1 MQAVGFFTG
10 MTLSSLLAFTAAA
23 FSGVLAV
30 AAPLRKRYS
39 LASWLFF
46 AGMAS
51 LATESF
57 LGAIS
62 FLKQDAE
69 EVARWQSLVLLAR
82 SFLPGFW
89 IAFSLVYS
97 RGNYH
102 EFLTKWRLF
111 LAAAFLLP
119 IGVAIVFC
127 PNLVELI
134 SPPKGG
140 SEWRLSLSQAGRA
153 VNMFCLIAAVM
164 TLTNLEK
171 TFRSTVGTMRWRI
184 KFLILGLAT
193 IFAGRIYSLSQDLL
207 YTAHDLSL
215 TDFESATLVIGC
227 ALITVAYLRNGFVEV
242 DVYPSQSVLQG
253 TVTVLLAGGYLFVV
267 GLLAQFITFL
277 GGTGSFRTQ
286 AFLVLLAIVLLAV
299 LLLSERLRQRI
310 KGFVSRHFKRP
321 QHDFRRLWLQ
331 FTQRMSGVL
340 DHDAVCAVAA
350 KLISETFNVLSV
362 SVWRVDERKGRLVC
376 ATSTAQLSRDGAGE
390 QQWMSLENAVPTS
403 ESNICLPFH
412 LDDATSKW
420 AESLRTSSQAYFRT
434 GGKRICVPF
443 SAGNRWLGCAILA
456 DRVNGL
462 PYTIEEFDLLK
473 CIGDQIA
480 VSLVNLR
487 LTEELMLAKEL
498 EAFQTI
504 STFFVHDLKNAAS
517 TLSLTLQNL
526 PVHFD
531 DPEFRKDA
539 LRGIEKTLKRINLHI
554 NRLSILRNK
563 LELKPIESDLNQLV
577 AETLKSLNGMPGVEV
592 VKDLRAVPSVLVD
605 REQLQSV
612 MLNLLLNARDAVGAR
627 GEIRVGTA
635 QRDGRAVL
643 TVSDNG
649 CGMSQD
655 FLRDSLFRPFQTTKK
670 KGLGIGMF
678 QSKMIVEAH
687 RGDIHV
693 ESESGKGTQFEV
705 TLPLTT
711 GAGKTF
717 D

>member
-1 MQAVGFFTG
+1 
-10 MTLSSLLAFTAAA
+10 MTPSALLAFSAAA
-23 FSGVLAV
+23 FSSVLAF
-30 AAPLRKRYS
+30 AAPLRKPYS
-39 LASWLFF
+39 LATWLFF
-46 AGMAS
+46 ASIAS
-51 LATESF
+51 FATESL

-62 FLKQDAE
+62 LLKQDAE
-69 EVARWQSLVLLAR
+69 EVARWQSFVLLAR
-82 SFLPGFW
+82 SFQPGFW

-97 RGNYH
+97 RGNYQ

-111 LAAAFLLP
+111 LGATFLLP
-119 IGVAIVFC
+119 IGVAIVFY
-127 PNLVELI
+127 PNLIELI
-134 SPPKGG
+134 SPPDGG

-153 VNMFCLIAAVM
+153 VNIFCLIAAVM
-164 TLTNLEK
+164 ALNNLEK

-215 TDFESATLVIGC
+215 IDFESATLVIGC
-227 ALITVAYLRNGFVEV
+227 TLITVAYLRNGFAEV

-267 GLLAQFITFL
+267 GLLAQFINLL
-277 GGTGSFRTQ
+277 GGAGSFRTQ
-286 AFLVLLAIVLLAV
+286 AFLVLLAIVLFAV
-299 LLLSERLRQRI
+299 LFLSERLRQSI
-310 KGFVSRHFKRP
+310 KRFVSRHFKRP
-321 QHDFRRLWLQ
+321 QHDFRRLWLL
-331 FTQRMSGVL
+331 FTERMSGVL
-340 DHDAVCAVAA
+340 DHNAVCTIAA
-350 KLISETFNVLSV
+350 KLISETFDVLSV

-376 ATSTAQLSRDGAGE
+376 ATSTAQLSQNGAGE
-390 QQWMSLENAVPTS
+390 AQWISLENALPTGRSNLFVP
-403 ESNICLPFH
+403 FD
-412 LDDATSKW
+412 LDAATGRW
-420 AESLRTSSQAYFRT
+420 AESLRTSSQAQFRT
-434 GGKRICVPF
+434 GGRRVCIPF

-480 VSLVNLR
+480 ISLVNLR

-498 EAFQTI
+498 EAFQTM
-504 STFFVHDLKNAAS
+504 STFFVHDLKNATS

-526 PVHFD
+526 SVHFD

-539 LRGIEKTLKRINLHI
+539 LRGIENTLKRINLHI

-563 LELKPIESDLNQLV
+563 LELKPIESDLNQLI
-577 AETLKSLNGMPGVEV
+577 AETLKSLNGMPGIEV
-592 VKDLRAVPSVLVD
+592 VKDLRPLPSVLVD

-612 MLNLLLNARDAVGAR
+612 MLNLLLNARDAVGSH
-627 GEIRVGTA
+627 GKIRVETA

-655 FLRDSLFRPFQTTKK
+655 FLENSLFRPFQTTKK

-687 RGDIHV
+687 RGDIQV
-693 ESESGKGTQFEV
+693 ESEPDKGTRFGIS
-705 TLPLTT
+705 LPLP
-711 GAGKTF
+711 G
-717 D
+717 